1 MRADVL
7 FGAAEAVPADV
18 SGRVVVVIDVL
29 RASTTIAV
37 ALANGARAV
46 IPLASAEEV
55 VLRSKSFERSE
66 VRLAA
71 ERKMRM
77 VPGMDLGNSPSECT
91 REAVDG
97 KTVLLA
103 TTNGTPALVAMQ
115 GAREVVVG
123 AFVNF
128 SAISVLLRAALRGG
142 TDIAIVCA
150 GRDRQYSLEDAACAG
165 RYVRFMAKHYP
176 ALGYNDAART
186 AAVLERR
193 YADDLTRLFIDAEH
207 GQALRE
213 AGFTA
218 DLDLCAALD
227 AYPVVPVYQDRQITK
242 IGPDRER

>member
-1 MRADVL
+1 MRVDVW
-7 FGAAEAVPADV
+7 FGAAEATPAEL

-46 IPLASAEEV
+46 IPFESAEEV
-55 VLRSKSFERSE
+55 VLRAKSFERSE

-71 ERKMRM
+71 EQKMLA
-77 VPGMDLGNSPSECT
+77 VSGVDLGNSPVEFT
-91 REAVDG
+91 REALDG

-103 TTNGTPALVAMQ
+103 TTNGTGALLAVQ

-128 SAISVLLRAALRGG
+128 SAVSALLRAALRGG
-142 TDIAIVCA
+142 ADVTIVCA
-150 GRDRQYSLEDAACAG
+150 GTDRQFSLEDAACAG

-176 ALGYNDAART
+176 ALAYNDAART

-193 YADDLTRLFIDAEH
+193 YADDLARLFIDAEH
-207 GQALRE
+207 GRALRE
-213 AGFTA
+213 AGFAA